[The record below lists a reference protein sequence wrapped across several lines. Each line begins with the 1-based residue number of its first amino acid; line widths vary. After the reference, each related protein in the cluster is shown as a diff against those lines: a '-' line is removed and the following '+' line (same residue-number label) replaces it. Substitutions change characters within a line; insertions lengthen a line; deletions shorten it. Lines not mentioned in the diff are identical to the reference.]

1 MDNAWGGLI
10 PAICLMTTLHPHS
23 SLLSVSL
30 LEARDLTCIRGQ
42 RELFQGLSFG
52 ISGGECLHVCGENG
66 VGKTSLLRLLS
77 GLSRPEMGEVLWG
90 GKSIVSDSASYRHQL
105 LYMGHRDALKE
116 DLTSLENLEMYAV
129 LDGVALSQENA
140 LATLWRFGLRGREDL
155 PVSCLSAG
163 QKRRVLMARMITRR
177 AKIWILDEPF
187 NALDSKAVQV
197 LQELIEE
204 HVDAGGIVILTSHQA
219 LAIKGLKVLKL

>member
-1 MDNAWGGLI
+1 
-10 PAICLMTTLHPHS
+10 MTILNPHTPLQS
-23 SLLSVSL
+23 TPL

-42 RELFQGLSFG
+42 RALFEGLSFG
-52 ISGGECLHVCGENG
+52 ISSGECLHVCGENG

-77 GLSRPEMGEVLWG
+77 GLSRPELGEVLWD
-90 GKSIVSDSASYRHQL
+90 GKSIVSDSVSYRHQL

-129 LDGVALSQENA
+129 LDNVALSQENA

-163 QKRRVLMARMITRR
+163 QKRRVLMARMITRQ

-187 NALDSKAVQV
+187 NALDSNAVQI
-197 LQELIEE
+197 LQKLIEE
-204 HVDAGGIVILTSHQA
+204 HIDAGGMVILTSHQA
-219 LAIKGLKVLKL
+219 LVIEGLRVLKL

>member
-1 MDNAWGGLI
+1 M
-10 PAICLMTTLHPHS
+10 
-23 SLLSVSL
+23 
-30 LEARDLTCIRGQ
+30 
-42 RELFQGLSFG
+42 
-52 ISGGECLHVCGENG
+52 HVCGENG

-129 LDGVALSQENA
+129 LDDVALSQENA

-163 QKRRVLMARMITRR
+163 QKRRVLMARMITRQ